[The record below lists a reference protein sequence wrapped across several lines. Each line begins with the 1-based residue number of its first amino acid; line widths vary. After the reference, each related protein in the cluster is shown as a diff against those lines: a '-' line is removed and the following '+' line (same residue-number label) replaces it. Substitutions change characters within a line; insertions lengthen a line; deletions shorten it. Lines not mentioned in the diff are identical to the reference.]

1 VIVVPVFVVMSS
13 GYGRVVMIIGDTYCS
28 LSSVILM
35 FMPTIRD
42 LELRHLV
49 ALDAVATEGTF
60 ARAAERLGYTQS
72 AVSQQIAALE
82 RTVGS
87 KVFDRPGGPRAV
99 ELTAFGATLL
109 RHGRDLLARVDAL
122 GDELDRFREGHV
134 GRLTVGTF
142 QSISSAVL
150 PAVVGRFRER
160 SPDVEV
166 QLFETDVDELLVEHL
181 ERGQTEVSFLA
192 GDAPPE
198 FESRH
203 LLTDPFVLIA
213 RPGQFPA
220 GPVPV
225 SAFADQPMIGQHEN
239 SCSLLN
245 EAGLRAFGL
254 DPSYVFRTNDN
265 GTVAAMVRAGMG
277 VAVMPLLCTEPE
289 DPRTSLHPLDPPI
302 PGRRVSI
309 AWRSGRT
316 LSPAAEVFVEL
327 AVDVCSELLD
337 HGAFDQHALVG

>member
-1 VIVVPVFVVMSS
+1 MMIMSA
-13 GYGRVVMIIGDTYCS
+13 
-28 LSSVILM
+28 
-35 FMPTIRD
+35 IRD

-82 RTVGS
+82 RTVGE

-99 ELTAFGATLL
+99 ELTPFGAELL
-109 RHGRDLLARVDAL
+109 RGGRDLLARAAAL
-122 GDELDRFREGHV
+122 ADDLDRFRTGHA

-142 QSISSAVL
+142 QSVSSAVL
-150 PAVVGRFRER
+150 PMVLGRFRAAH
-160 SPDVEV
+160 PDVEV
-166 QLFETDVDELLVEHL
+166 QLFETDDDKELEHHL
-181 ERGQTEVSFLA
+181 ERGQTEVSFLVGEVDEA
-192 GDAPPE
+192 SISG
-198 FESRH
+198 FESRL

-213 RPGQFPA
+213 RPGQFPP
-220 GPVPV
+220 GPVRIE
-225 SAFADQPMIGQHEN
+225 AFAGEPLIGQPPN

-245 EAGLRAFGL
+245 EAGLRSAGL
-254 DPSYVFRTNDN
+254 DPSYVFRSHDN

-302 PGRRVSI
+302 PGRQVSI
-309 AWRSGRT
+309 AWRAGRT
-316 LSPAAEVFVEL
+316 LSPAAGAFVEL
-327 AVDVCSELLD
+327 TTAVCAELSEPD
-337 HGAFDQHALVG
+337 ERFDLAAATVSA